1 MRKIFLPPE
10 LYLGIEQMD
19 LETKWLLFDAIYRYN
34 LWLEYELDDKLKM
47 IFGFFKPFFD
57 NDIAVHEKFCE
68 SRRNNGKKWGRP
80 KASITEIKHNQSN
93 KPREAKEPTKPTEV
107 KWSDIYYTR
116 DILYNILDIE
126 KYKKDY
132 PKKNIDIELDKM
144 LDWYESRWKKIKKP
158 NQAFKNWL
166 RPKKYDLE
174 YIEGVVDKT
183 DDQRIT
189 EFLSGKN
196 KFNDKYWFDKYQ
208 EVQEMRIKKCLS
220 QPLTL
225 A

>member
-1 MRKIFLPPE
+1 
-10 LYLGIEQMD
+10 
-19 LETKWLLFDAIYRYN
+19 
-34 LWLEYELDDKLKM
+34 
-47 IFGFFKPFFD
+47 
-57 NDIAVHEKFCE
+57 
-68 SRRNNGKKWGRP
+68 
-80 KASITEIKHNQSN
+80 
-93 KPREAKEPTKPTEV
+93 
-107 KWSDIYYTR
+107 
-116 DILYNILDIE
+116 
-126 KYKKDY
+126 
-132 PKKNIDIELDKM
+132 M

-166 RPKKYDLE
+166 RPKKCDLE